1 MTLIHVIFSLFSV
14 CLLGNL
20 MDPDNYFEF
29 KTGDLF
35 DHTQSARRVKYYENR
50 FKEIL
55 YVKRMTSKEARL
67 AHKEK
72 YVGNLASTDFEC
84 DDDFVVTEE
93 TGSLNLSVSDDEPSK
108 EKFL

>member
-72 YVGNLASTDFEC
+72 Y
-84 DDDFVVTEE
+84 DFVVTEE